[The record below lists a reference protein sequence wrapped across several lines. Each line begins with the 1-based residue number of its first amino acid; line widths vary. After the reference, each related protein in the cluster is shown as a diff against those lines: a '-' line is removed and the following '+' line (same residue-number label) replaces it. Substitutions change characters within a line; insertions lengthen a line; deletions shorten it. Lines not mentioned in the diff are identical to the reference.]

1 MSTAYKTTG
10 KVGLNSTL
18 ARAGMNTLRGTTR
31 KRKGVSMKN
40 IRKNKAR

>member
-10 KVGLNSTL
+10 KLGLNSTL
-18 ARAGMNTLRGTTR
+18 ARAGMNSLRGSKKIKKT
-31 KRKGVSMKN
+31 SMKN